1 MFAFVLMPFDARFD
15 DVYKLGIKETAEQLA
30 INAERVDEQ
39 IFHQEHILERIYN
52 QIMAADFIIADMT
65 GRNAN
70 VFYETGYAH
79 AKGKTCL
86 LLTSN
91 ADDIPFD
98 LKHHRHII
106 YGSSIQNLRQLLKK
120 ELTWIKAQVENKR
133 TVISLAVGRVDANL
147 EKSKFVVVADV
158 DLYFDLNNK
167 TNSTSPEIDSV
178 YFYTG
183 AGWRYAQDG
192 QECPSTSSDVA
203 DFQLR
208 HFVKPPVRRL
218 NAGSWAQVKISGRKT
233 VANALDGDKLKDSYR
248 LSGRS
253 LVRVMTTDGAF
264 DYPIELDVTAEWL
277 PF

>member
-1 MFAFVLMPFDARFD
+1 MFAFVLMPFDQKFD
-15 DVYKLGIKETAEQLA
+15 DIYKLGIKETAEQLG

-39 IFHQEHILERIYN
+39 IFHQENILERIYN
-52 QIMAADFIIADMT
+52 QIIAADFIIADMT
-65 GRNAN
+65 GRNPN

-79 AKGKTCL
+79 AKGKICL

-106 YGSSIQNLRQLLKK
+106 YGSSIQNLRQFLKN
-120 ELTWIKAQVENKR
+120 ELTWIKAQVENKK
-133 TVISLAVGRVDANL
+133 TIISLVLGKATGNL
-147 EKSKFVVVADV
+147 EKTKYIAEAEV

-167 TNSTSPEIDSV
+167 TSATSPEIDSI

-183 AGWRYAQDG
+183 AGWRYSQDG
-192 QECPSTSSDVA
+192 QECPSTSSDVV
-203 DFQLR
+203 DFQTR
-208 HFVKPPVRRL
+208 HFIKPPVRRL
-218 NAGSWAQVKISGRKT
+218 NGGSWAQVKISGKKT
-233 VANALDGDKLKDSYR
+233 VASAFGGEILKDSYR

-253 LVRVMTTDGAF
+253 LVRVMTTEGAF
-264 DYPIELDVTAEWL
+264 DYLIELDVNADYL